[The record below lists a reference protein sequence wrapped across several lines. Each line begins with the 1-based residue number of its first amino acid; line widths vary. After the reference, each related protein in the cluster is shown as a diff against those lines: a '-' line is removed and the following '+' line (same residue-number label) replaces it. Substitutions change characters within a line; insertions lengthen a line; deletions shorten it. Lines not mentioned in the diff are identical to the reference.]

1 VIKYHGKKSLK
12 EDFTLE
18 FDSRDL
24 ESLIMGKA
32 WQKVGAESWQVTFS
46 SIYRKQRERIGSKL
60 RL

>member
-1 VIKYHGKKSLK
+1 M
-12 EDFTLE
+12 E